1 MEKLVQQFPSTRR
14 QVPRPTDYFTLNIV
28 SRKLFRMDNLKK
40 RIASFQNALN
50 GILHAF
56 KTEVHFRFH
65 VLAALIAIALAVF
78 FKINQIEWM
87 IILLCIAAVLSSEL
101 LNTAIERI
109 CDRITKDRD
118 PLIGNAKDLAAGSV
132 LIISAITLIIGAI
145 IFTPYIVQFVQE
157 IYK

>member
-1 MEKLVQQFPSTRR
+1 MEKLVQQFPFTRR
-14 QVPRPTDYFTLNIV
+14 QAPSPTDYFTLNIV

-56 KTEVHFRFH
+56 KTEVHIRFH
-65 VLAALIAIALAVF
+65 VIAAFIAITLAVF
-78 FKINQIEWM
+78 FRITRIEWTM
-87 IILLCIAAVLSSEL
+87 VLLCIAAVLSSEL
-101 LNTAIERI
+101 INTAVERI

-132 LIISAITLIIGAI
+132 LIISAITLIILAI
-145 IFTPYIVQFVQE
+145 IFTHYIVQFVQE

>member
-1 MEKLVQQFPSTRR
+1 
-14 QVPRPTDYFTLNIV
+14 
-28 SRKLFRMDNLKK
+28 MDNLKK
-40 RIASFQNALN
+40 RIVSFRNAWN

-65 VLAALIAIALAVF
+65 VFAAIIAISFALF
-78 FKINQIEWM
+78 FNITRIEWTM
-87 IILLCIAAVLSSEL
+87 VLLCIAAVLSSEL
-101 LNTAIERI
+101 INTAVERI
-109 CDRITKDRD
+109 CDRITKDID

-145 IFTPYIVQFVQE
+145 IFTPYIVQFVQV